1 MNLNLA
7 HLHLLINHFPTIGF
21 IVGLGLFVFALI
33 GRSDELKRA
42 SLVIFVGI
50 ALMTIPTY
58 MSGSAAQE
66 MICMV
71 PQKAPNAPCAN
82 PGVSREVIETHRD
95 AALLALVFMEI
106 TGAAAWLGLWQFRRS
121 SRPSNVTLLT
131 VLLLSIVTLALVSNA
146 ANLGGPIR
154 HPEILSGPD
163 EAVTTQPAGAR
174 PAVPQTATGVR
185 LGLDSGGLGKFI
197 LSVPWMWPVCETLH
211 FIGLSLLLG
220 VVLLVD
226 LRMLGVMRNVSFAT
240 LHRLLP
246 WGILGFGVNVLTG
259 MMFFI
264 AAPEQYTQNGAFH
277 WKIAF
282 VLIAGANALYFTMFD
297 ETWTLGPGDDAPL
310 TAKFA
315 AVSALF
321 LWVAVMYCGSMLPFL
336 GNAF

>member
-1 MNLNLA
+1 MNINLA

-21 IVGLGLFVFALI
+21 IIGLGLFLFALI
-33 GRSDELKRA
+33 GKSDALKRA

-50 ALMTIPTY
+50 ALLTIPTY
-58 MSGSAAQE
+58 MTGNASQE

-71 PQKAPNAPCAN
+71 PQKPPAAPCAN
-82 PGVSREVIETHRD
+82 PTVSRGMIETHRN

-106 TGAAAWLGLWQFRRS
+106 TGAVAWFGLWQFRRS
-121 SRPSNVTLLT
+121 SRPPNSTMVA
-131 VLLLSIVTLALVSNA
+131 VLLLSIVTLAVVSNA
-146 ANLGGPIR
+146 ANLGGGIR
-154 HPEILSGPD
+154 HPEILSGP
-163 EAVTTQPAGAR
+163 ETAAAQGPAIVG
-174 PAVPQTATGVR
+174 
-185 LGLDSGGLGKFI
+185 LGLDGGALGKYI

-211 FIGLSLLLG
+211 FIGLSLLMG

-246 WGILGFGVNVLTG
+246 WGILGFAVNVMTG

-297 ETWTLGPGDDAPL
+297 ETWTLGPGDNPPFM
-310 TAKFA
+310 AKFA
-315 AVSALF
+315 AVSAFF
-321 LWVAVMYCGSMLPFL
+321 LWVAIMYCGSMLPFL

>member
-1 MNLNLA
+1 MNLA
-7 HLHLLINHFPTIGF
+7 HVHLLINHFPTIGF

-66 MICMV
+66 MICMA
-71 PQKAPNAPCAN
+71 PPKTPNAPCAD
-82 PGVSREVIETHRD
+82 PAVSRAMIETHRN

-106 TGAAAWLGLWQFRRS
+106 TGAAAWLGLWQFRRRW
-121 SRPSNVTLLT
+121 RPSRANLT
-131 VLLLSIVTLALVSNA
+131 VVLLLSIVTLVLVVNA
-146 ANLGGPIR
+146 ANLGGGIR
-154 HPEILSGPD
+154 HPEILSGP
-163 EAVTTQPAGAR
+163 EAAAVQG
-174 PAVPQTATGVR
+174 PAVVG
-185 LGLDSGGLGKFI
+185 LGLNSGALGKFI

-277 WKIAF
+277 WKIVF
-282 VLIAGANALYFTMFD
+282 VLIAGANALYFTTFD
-297 ETWTLGPGDDAPL
+297 ETWALGPGDDAPL

>member
-1 MNLNLA
+1 MNLS
-7 HLHLLINHFPTIGF
+7 HVHLLINHFPTIGF
-21 IVGLGLFVFALI
+21 IIGLGLFLFALI
-33 GRSDELKRA
+33 AKSDELKRA
-42 SLVIFVGI
+42 SLVVFVGI
-50 ALMTIPTY
+50 ALMTIPVY
-58 MSGSAAQE
+58 MTGSAAEE

-71 PQKAPNAPCAN
+71 PQKSPNAPCAN
-82 PGVSREVIETHRD
+82 PAVSRGLIETHRN

-106 TGAAAWLGLWQFRRS
+106 TGAAAWLGLWQFRRR
-121 SRPSNVTLLT
+121 SRPSRVNLT
-131 VLLLSIVTLALVSNA
+131 AVLLLSIVTLAVVANA
-146 ANLGGPIR
+146 ANLGGGIR
-154 HPEILSGPD
+154 HPEILSDP
-163 EAVTTQPAGAR
+163 EAAAQG
-174 PAVPQTATGVR
+174 PAVVG
-185 LGLDSGGLGKFI
+185 LGLNSGALGRFI
-197 LSVPWMWPVCETLH
+197 LGVPWMWPVCETLH

-226 LRMLGVMRNVSFAT
+226 LRMLGVMKNVSFAT

-259 MMFFI
+259 MMFFV

-277 WKIAF
+277 WKIVF

-297 ETWTLGPGDDAPL
+297 ETWALGPGDDPPL

>member
-1 MNLNLA
+1 
-7 HLHLLINHFPTIGF
+7 
-21 IVGLGLFVFALI
+21 
-33 GRSDELKRA
+33 
-42 SLVIFVGI
+42 
-50 ALMTIPTY
+50 
-58 MSGSAAQE
+58 
-66 MICMV
+66 
-71 PQKAPNAPCAN
+71 
-82 PGVSREVIETHRD
+82 
-95 AALLALVFMEI
+95 
-106 TGAAAWLGLWQFRRS
+106 
-121 SRPSNVTLLT
+121 
-131 VLLLSIVTLALVSNA
+131 
-146 ANLGGPIR
+146 
-154 HPEILSGPD
+154 
-163 EAVTTQPAGAR
+163 
-174 PAVPQTATGVR
+174 
-185 LGLDSGGLGKFI
+185 
-197 LSVPWMWPVCETLH
+197 MWPVCETLH

-246 WGILGFGVNVLTG
+246 WGILGFGVNVMTG

-297 ETWTLGPGDDAPL
+297 ETWTLGPQDDAPL

-321 LWVAVMYCGSMLPFL
+321 LWVAVMFCGSMLPFL

>member
-1 MNLNLA
+1 
-7 HLHLLINHFPTIGF
+7 
-21 IVGLGLFVFALI
+21 
-33 GRSDELKRA
+33 
-42 SLVIFVGI
+42 
-50 ALMTIPTY
+50 
-58 MSGSAAQE
+58 
-66 MICMV
+66 
-71 PQKAPNAPCAN
+71 
-82 PGVSREVIETHRD
+82 
-95 AALLALVFMEI
+95 MEI

>member
-1 MNLNLA
+1 MNMNLA

-21 IVGLGLFVFALI
+21 IVGLGIFVFALI
-33 GRSDELKRA
+33 GKSDELKRA

-71 PQKAPNAPCAN
+71 PQKSPNAPCAD
-82 PGVSREVIETHRD
+82 PGVSRAVIETHRD

-106 TGAAAWLGLWQFRRS
+106 TGAAAWLGLWKFRRS
-121 SRPSNVTLLT
+121 SRPSNPALLA

-154 HPEILSGPD
+154 HPEILSSA
-163 EAVTTQPAGAR
+163 EASAAPTQPI
-174 PAVPQTATGVR
+174 TGVR

-197 LSVPWMWPVCETLH
+197 LGVPWMWPVCETLH

-277 WKIAF
+277 WKIVF

-297 ETWTLGPGDDAPL
+297 ETWTLGPEDDAPF

>member
-1 MNLNLA
+1 MNINLA

-21 IVGLGLFVFALI
+21 IIGLGLFLFALI
-33 GRSDELKRA
+33 GKSDEMKRA
-42 SLVIFVGI
+42 SLVVFVGI
-50 ALMTIPTY
+50 ALLTIPTY
-58 MSGSAAQE
+58 ITGDAARE

-71 PQKAPNAPCAN
+71 PQKPADAPCNN
-82 PGVSREVIETHRD
+82 PSVSRSVIETHRN

-106 TGAAAWLGLWQFRRS
+106 TGAAAWLGLWQSRRS
-121 SRPSNVTLLT
+121 SRPSNSNLIA

-146 ANLGGPIR
+146 ANLGGGIR
-154 HPEILSGPD
+154 HPEILSGP
-163 EAVTTQPAGAR
+163 EAAA
-174 PAVPQTATGVR
+174 PQAATGAR
-185 LGLDSGGLGKFI
+185 LGLDGGALGRFI
-197 LSVPWMWPVCETLH
+197 LGVPWMWPVCETLH
-211 FIGLSLLLG
+211 FIGLSLLMG

-246 WGILGFGVNVLTG
+246 WGILGFAVNVMTG
-259 MMFFI
+259 MMFFV

-297 ETWTLGPGDDAPL
+297 ETWTLGPGDNPPFM
-310 TAKFA
+310 AKFA
-315 AVSALF
+315 AVSAFF
-321 LWVAVMYCGSMLPFL
+321 LWAAIMYCGSMLPFL

>member
-1 MNLNLA
+1 MNLA
-7 HLHLLINHFPTIGF
+7 HVHLLINHFPTIGF
-21 IVGLGLFVFALI
+21 IIGLGLFLFALV
-33 GRSDELKRA
+33 GNSDELKRA
-42 SLVIFVGI
+42 SLVVFVGI

-71 PQKAPNAPCAN
+71 PQKSPNAPCAN
-82 PGVSREVIETHRD
+82 PGVSRALIETHRD

-106 TGAAAWLGLWQFRRS
+106 TGAAAWLGLWQFRRR
-121 SRPSNVTLLT
+121 SRPSRANLT
-131 VLLLSIVTLALVSNA
+131 AVLLLSIVTLALVANA
-146 ANLGGPIR
+146 ANLGGGIR
-154 HPEILSGPD
+154 HPEILSGP
-163 EAVTTQPAGAR
+163 EAAAPQG
-174 PAVPQTATGVR
+174 PAVVG
-185 LGLDSGGLGKFI
+185 LGLNSGALGKFI

-226 LRMLGVMRNVSFAT
+226 LRMLGVMKNVSFAT

-246 WGILGFGVNVLTG
+246 WGILGFAVNVMTG

-277 WKIAF
+277 WKIVF

-297 ETWTLGPGDDAPL
+297 ETWALGPGDDPPL

>member
-1 MNLNLA
+1 MNINLA

-21 IVGLGLFVFALI
+21 IVGLGLFVFAMI
-33 GRSDELKRA
+33 GKSDELKRA

-71 PQKAPNAPCAN
+71 AQKSPNAPCAN
-82 PGVSREVIETHRD
+82 PNVSREVIETHRD

-121 SRPSNVTLLT
+121 SRPSNTTLLT
-131 VLLLSIVTLALVSNA
+131 VLLLSIVTLAVVSNA

-154 HPEILSGPD
+154 HPEILSDP
-163 EAVTTQPAGAR
+163 EAAATSQPAG
-174 PAVPQTATGVR
+174 PQTPTGVR

-197 LSVPWMWPVCETLH
+197 LGVPWMWPVCETLH
-211 FIGLSLLLG
+211 FIGLSLLMG
-220 VVLLVD
+220 VVLLID

-246 WGILGFGVNVLTG
+246 WGILGFAVNVLTG

-277 WKIAF
+277 WKMAF

-297 ETWTLGPGDDAPL
+297 ETWSLGPGDDAPL

-321 LWVAVMYCGSMLPFL
+321 LWVAIMYCGSMLPFL